1 MIVNV
6 LLIGLALILSYIGSR
21 RRLTR
26 IQFTF
31 VTLFFLCGA
40 AMVLRPEWSMDIAHF
55 LNVGRGADLLLYFS
69 VLSGVLIAANFFFRF
84 KQQERIT
91 IELVRRLAIL
101 TPTHPS
107 REKL

>member
-1 MIVNV
+1 MIVNI

-21 RRLTR
+21 KKLTR
-26 IQFTF
+26 IQFLF
-31 VTLFFLCGA
+31 VTLFFTAGA
-40 AMVLRPEWSMDIAHF
+40 AMVVRPDWSMDIAHF

-84 KQQERIT
+84 KQNERVT

-101 TPTHPS
+101 TPMHPPQ
-107 REKL
+107 EGL